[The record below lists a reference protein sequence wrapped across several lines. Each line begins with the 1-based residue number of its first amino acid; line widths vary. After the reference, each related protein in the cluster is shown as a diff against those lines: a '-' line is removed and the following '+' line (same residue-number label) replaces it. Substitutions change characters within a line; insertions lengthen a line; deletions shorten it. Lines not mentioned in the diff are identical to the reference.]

1 MRRSLMREIID
12 AVDANV
18 KRHGDVD
25 GVDDSS
31 PTARLSAEL
40 EHRIRDLVTDFLKV
54 HESELDPTAVCGALL
69 GAAAVQVMTI
79 FEMGPD
85 DFAELA
91 RATAR
96 LSIPEV
102 EALRARIDRT
112 GIA

>member
-1 MRRSLMREIID
+1 MREIID
-12 AVDANV
+12 RVD
-18 KRHGDVD
+18 RGDLRPHVNHAA
-25 GVDDSS
+25 SNL
-31 PTARLSAEL
+31 AAEL
-40 EHRIRDLVTDFLKV
+40 EHRVRDLVVDFIKE
-54 HESELDPTAVCGALL
+54 HESQMEQSTVCQALL
-69 GAAAVQVMTI
+69 GAAAVQVMLL